1 MFSDCFRDSGNELYN
16 CGAVKNKDRWPQVRV
31 LKVGTDRGMDLI
43 NKVDMVCLSP
53 VGYGV

>member
-1 MFSDCFRDSGNELYN
+1 MFSDCLRDSGNELYN

-31 LKVGTDRGMDLI
+31 LKVGTDRSMDLI